1 MEPFK
6 LAITGA
12 FNTGKT
18 TFVRSLSEID
28 VVDTDRATTSPA
40 EQRVKSTTTVAMDYG
55 RINIDQ
61 WVVRLFGTPGQARFD
76 FMREIL
82 TKGVDGVLVLV
93 DASDPAT
100 IDTAASIIAQFRG
113 EPFALGVV
121 MNKSD
126 LKAEVSADVLRQ
138 QLELPDRV
146 KIYTSVATDR
156 ESVRQVVR
164 QFLIDSGR

>member
-18 TFVRSLSEID
+18 TFVRSLSEIE
-28 VVDTDRATTSPA
+28 VIDTDRATSSPA
-40 EQRVKSTTTVAMDYG
+40 EQRVKATTTVAMDYG
-55 RINIDQ
+55 RIKIDQ
-61 WVVRLFGTPGQARFD
+61 RTVQLFGTPGQARFD

-93 DASDPAT
+93 DVADPAT
-100 IDTAASIIAQFRG
+100 VDTAASIIAQFKDT
-113 EPFALGVV
+113 PIALGVV

-126 LKAEVSADVLRQ
+126 LKAAISPDELRR
-138 QLELPDRV
+138 QLELPDSIQ
-146 KIYTSVATDR
+146 IYSSIATNSNSARD
-156 ESVRQVVR
+156 VVR
-164 QFLIDSGR
+164 QFLDDVGR